1 MDEDTP
7 LLELRGLSKAFG
19 AVQALNGVDFAV
31 PAGKVTALAGDNGAG
46 KSVLIKTVSGLWA
59 PSGGQIMWEGTPVH
73 LHSPNDAEA
82 LGITTIYQD
91 LALCDNLD
99 IVQNMFLGHEK
110 MRRHLLDE
118 TSMEIAA
125 RQTLADLHV
134 TTVRSIRQPVKSL
147 SGGQRQSVAVA
158 KAVLQAAKLVIMDE
172 PTAALGVAQTR
183 MVLDLIKRLSD
194 QGTAVLVVSH
204 NLNDVFE
211 VADQISILYLG
222 RMVASGP
229 VEHFDREIV
238 VDYMTSGQSGRAAAA
253 G

>member
-19 AVQALNGVDFAV
+19 AVQALNTVDFTV

-59 PSGGQIMWEGTPVH
+59 PSDGQIIWEGVPVH

-118 TSMEIAA
+118 TSMELAA
-125 RQTLADLHV
+125 RQTLADLNV
-134 TTVRSIRQPVKSL
+134 KTVRSIRQPVKSL

-194 QGTAVLVVSH
+194 QGTAVMVVSH

-229 VEHFDREIV
+229 ADDFDREIV
-238 VDYMTSGQSGRAAAA
+238 VDYMTSGQSSRAGSAR
-253 G
+253 

>member
-118 TSMEIAA
+118 TSMELAA
-125 RQTLADLHV
+125 RQTLADLNV
-134 TTVRSIRQPVKSL
+134 KTVRSIRQPVKSL

-229 VEHFDREIV
+229 AEDFDREIV

>member
-7 LLELRGLSKAFG
+7 LLELRGVSKAFG